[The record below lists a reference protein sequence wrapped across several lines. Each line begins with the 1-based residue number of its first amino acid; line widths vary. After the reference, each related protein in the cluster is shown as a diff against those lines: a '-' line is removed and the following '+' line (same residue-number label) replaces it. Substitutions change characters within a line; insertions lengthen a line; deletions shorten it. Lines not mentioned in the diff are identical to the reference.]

1 MRKGIAELKNRKR
14 KRALSSN
21 GSAASKRIPQLLCH
35 EPVEFFIWRGRW
47 TIDDM
52 AMQLEKEGM
61 HVSASTVR
69 RALIEKKCAWGRPKL
84 RASGSIHRDYRK
96 RKIVDNYNSV
106 VPALRSRGVGVF
118 FEHEK

>member
-1 MRKGIAELKNRKR
+1 MPVEGRYSG
-14 KRALSSN
+14 SN
-21 GSAASKRIPQLLCH
+21 GSVASKRIPQLLCH
-35 EPVEFFIWRGRW
+35 EPVEFSIWRGRW
-47 TIDDM
+47 TIGGL

-84 RASGSIHRDYRK
+84 RASGLVNKDYRK